1 MTANVRILYTAVD
14 TPIPGVHG
22 GSVHVLELCRRLS
35 RRGHDVHIMAPRDEA
50 SDRVVASATLEECG
64 SGHLHMHE
72 MVRPRPF
79 LEWTAVSEVE
89 RHARSV
95 EPDVVV
101 ERFYTFSGAGIWA
114 AHRLGIPSVLEV
126 NSPARPYP
134 GSWRDRLDRI
144 SLVRPIDRW
153 RRRQLTWGDAVYAT
167 SKHLLPP
174 DMHSRVTI
182 VTNGVDIDRFRPG
195 TSSPTH
201 NGPLRCV
208 YASSFRSWHGAED
221 LVRAVAICM
230 DRGVDLRVTCLG
242 TGPRWVA
249 AREAASR
256 AGILSRIDFIGQ
268 VPFDRVPEYFAD
280 ADVGLAPFNPAA
292 FSALKLGWFWSP
304 IKIFEYLAAGLSI
317 VTIDIAE
324 LRALIPSSVAR
335 FYPAGNVV
343 GLADQLSGL
352 AANRA
357 ALVRSRPI
365 ARLLAESRYTWDHQA
380 TAVEVI
386 LRKVVD

>member
-1 MTANVRILYTAVD
+1 M
-14 TPIPGVHG
+14 G
-22 GSVHVLELCRRLS
+22 
-35 RRGHDVHIMAPRDEA
+35 
-50 SDRVVASATLEECG
+50 
-64 SGHLHMHE
+64 
-72 MVRPRPF
+72 
-79 LEWTAVSEVE
+79 
-89 RHARSV
+89 
-95 EPDVVV
+95 
-101 ERFYTFSGAGIWA
+101 
-114 AHRLGIPSVLEV
+114 
-126 NSPARPYP
+126 
-134 GSWRDRLDRI
+134 
-144 SLVRPIDRW
+144 
-153 RRRQLTWGDAVYAT
+153 
-167 SKHLLPP
+167 
-174 DMHSRVTI
+174 
-182 VTNGVDIDRFRPG
+182 
-195 TSSPTH
+195 
-201 NGPLRCV
+201 
-208 YASSFRSWHGAED
+208 
-221 LVRAVAICM
+221 
-230 DRGVDLRVTCLG
+230 
-242 TGPRWVA
+242 
-249 AREAASR
+249 
-256 AGILSRIDFIGQ
+256 RIDFIGQ